1 MSQENTEEKSFW
13 TFTKWR
19 HISHRKSWDAHQRS
33 PRFCRQ
39 NDATRQWDNR
49 LRLRRTSSFSSR
61 PGVSLPNTHVTPCVR
76 AAVDFLVDGQSL
88 LTAPSRMRESS
99 RDTGLVP
106 RSRRGMGQASADGRE
121 QQASRGPGAQHR
133 IALQAHRRPLRI
145 LPPPRRGKALT
156 SFGDGFIL
164 FTCQDR
170 NRKTAPS
177 CGSQGGRALSS
188 PREVHRGEPSSEEVY
203 LGDSF
208 RPARDFSH
216 SRFTR
221 DLV

>member
-39 NDATRQWDNR
+39 NEATRQWDNR

-61 PGVSLPNTHVTPCVR
+61 PGVSLPNTHVTPCFR

-106 RSRRGMGQASADGRE
+106 RSRRGTGQAPRTGGS
-121 QQASRGPGAQHR
+121 SRRVGGPG
-133 IALQAHRRPLRI
+133 
-145 LPPPRRGKALT
+145 
-156 SFGDGFIL
+156 
-164 FTCQDR
+164 
-170 NRKTAPS
+170 PS
-177 CGSQGGRALSS
+177 IGSLYKSTGARYASS
-188 PREVHRGEPSSEEVY
+188 LHHGEEK
-203 LGDSF
+203 
-208 RPARDFSH
+208 H
-216 SRFTR
+216 
-221 DLV
+221 